1 VTLGGRLVTQ
11 VSDASQS
18 ARPPLVIAF
27 YVPTHVLTY
36 SATHV
41 LTHLLAHSLTN
52 LFTAAQDLRDEAKQ
66 NGGHA
71 NNKHHFSA
79 LHLARERSYQ
89 RFNLN
94 GAERPG
100 RSPML

>member
-1 VTLGGRLVTQ
+1 MWQPVSPRLLI
-11 VSDASQS
+11 
-18 ARPPLVIAF
+18 PFL
-27 YVPTHVLTY
+27 
-36 SATHV
+36 
-41 LTHLLAHSLTN
+41 LTHSRTDVRIHSLTHSRTRVLTRSRTN
-52 LFTAAQDLRDEAKQ
+52 LLTTAQDLRDEAKQ

-89 RFNLN
+89 RFNHN